1 MSAQRRL
8 ILWLLLLAG
17 SFLVAVG
24 VIRLIGPPRTEGPPP
39 SAPAGQPLPRAPD
52 IEIRMYQG
60 AEAVGGNVVRLSQ
73 VWARGKPVVV
83 NFFAGLCPP
92 CRAEMPDLQRLADQ
106 AGDRFVLISIDVG
119 PYTGL
124 GTREEGQALLRTLGI
139 RYPAGTVF
147 DEDITDTY
155 QILGMPT
162 TVFITADGRIL
173 RKHAGL
179 LTFEQMQTFAE
190 ELIRFSPPPS
200 R

>member
-106 AGDRFVLISIDVG
+106 AEDRFVLISIDVG

>member
-1 MSAQRRL
+1 M
-8 ILWLLLLAG
+8 
-17 SFLVAVG
+17 
-24 VIRLIGPPRTEGPPP
+24 
-39 SAPAGQPLPRAPD
+39 
-52 IEIRMYQG
+52 EIRMYQG
-60 AEAVGGNVVRLSQ
+60 AQVVGGNVVRLSQ
-73 VWARGKPVVV
+73 VWRRGKPVVV

-106 AGDRFVLISIDVG
+106 AGDRVVLIGVDVG

-147 DEDITDTY
+147 DEDIVDAY

-162 TVFITADGRIL
+162 TVFITPGGRIL

-179 LTFEQMQTFAE
+179 LTFDQMRFFTD
-190 ELIRFSPPPS
+190 ELLHAS

>member
-1 MSAQRRL
+1 VTPRRRF
-8 ILWLLLLAG
+8 ILGLLLLIG
-17 SFLVAVG
+17 IFLVAAG
-24 VIRLIGPPRTEGPPP
+24 IIRLLGPPRTAGTPP
-39 SAPAGQPLPRAPD
+39 APPTGEPLPQAPD
-52 IEIRMYQG
+52 MEIRMYQG
-60 AEAVGGNVVRLSQ
+60 AQVVGGNVVRLSQ
-73 VWARGKPVVV
+73 VWRRGKPVVV

-106 AGDRFVLISIDVG
+106 AGDRVVLIGVDVG

-147 DEDITDTY
+147 DEDIVDAY

-162 TVFITADGRIL
+162 TVFITPGGRIL

-179 LTFEQMQTFAE
+179 LTFDQMRFFTD
-190 ELIRFSPPPS
+190 ELLHAS